1 MYTLRSACVTVTLV
15 FLCASRQA
23 AVMTSRH
30 RMGQGGEGARA
41 GHGTGSGGPPL
52 LSHMGRSRN
61 GPQPLSSGSGSGWE
75 APPSSHHCCRMHSC
89 YALPLCIP
97 FSALSTFCCKSPPP
111 SFSMCVFSRALS
123 LAHPALFI
131 IIVPHCF
138 DWLRVSES
146 ALCLQLV
153 SIQWSFLMC
162 SSLFIEVHN

>member
-111 SFSMCVFSRALS
+111 SFFHVCLLSR
-123 LAHPALFI
+123 
-131 IIVPHCF
+131 
-138 DWLRVSES
+138 
-146 ALCLQLV
+146 
-153 SIQWSFLMC
+153 
-162 SSLFIEVHN
+162 SLFGPPCPVHHHCAPLLWLTEGFRISFVFAACFHSVILPYVFITVYWSS